1 MAEIGSKTSIGVRL
15 GELLLRAGIIK
26 AEDLPAGLAEAR
38 KYELRIGE
46 MLVLMRFMSTED
58 LTNALQAQTLLQNGE
73 IDEMVAVAALQVA
86 SQEKIEL
93 ELALDRV
100 KNVDLTT
107 VEGKQKELAKTL
119 EEIADIERA
128 DSEHRELAPLCLKA
142 GELYYKLGIYP
153 DAERLCKRAMF
164 ISERSFGKNHL
175 SVSRALGKLN
185 DVYIRQGKFSEAE
198 PLAWRAIQISQ
209 DQLGAQHLET
219 AEQLHRMAKI
229 MEGEVRFVEAEQYYL
244 LAMRVREKQLGPDH
258 PDMVDQLRQMA
269 AFWSKQGKKS
279 EKKRI
284 GELLVD
290 AGLLKPEGLQEAAQ
304 QAQQMGIPLGQ
315 FLLGLEGLDPEFVR
329 AGLQAQLLI
338 ADGVVPAE
346 LAVKALRIC
355 AKKTI
360 PFDEALEFIGW
371 TPDSLSTAELK
382 VLLRAADELVTAE
395 QKLGANHC
403 GVAVVCMRLG
413 DSYLD
418 QKRYHEAELNYKRA
432 LSILEKF
439 FGPKDPEVAACL
451 FKLGRLYNVQNRVAE
466 SELLIWRAL
475 EIQQKEL
482 GPDHIE
488 VAITLEL
495 LGAIKTKQFNHEQ
508 AEMFFKSA
516 LGTYEKLFGQ
526 ESPKLIPLLE
536 RATDNQFDLDKYD
549 EAEQY
554 SIRLIDLLQKTRNGK
569 SVDVANGLDRLIR
582 IYVAR
587 EEAAKAAF
595 CLKKALECRET
606 ELGKNHP
613 DLAKSLEQYAGI
625 LKKID
630 YGTEA
635 EELESRAKYIR
646 SGRRD

>member
-1 MAEIGSKTSIGVRL
+1 MADIGSKTSMGVRL

-26 AEDLPAGLAEAR
+26 PEDLPAGLAEAR

-93 ELALDRV
+93 EFALDKV

-107 VEGKQKELAKTL
+107 VEGKQKELARTL
-119 EEIADIERA
+119 EEIAEIERS
-128 DSEHRELAPLCLKA
+128 DSEHRDLAPLCLKA
-142 GELYYKLGIYP
+142 GELYHKLGIYG
-153 DAERLCKRAMF
+153 DAERLCNRAMF

-185 DVYIRQGKFSEAE
+185 DVFIKQGKYSEAE
-198 PLAWRAIQISQ
+198 PLAWRAIQIAQ
-209 DQLGAQHLET
+209 DQLGSQHLET

-229 MEGEVRFVEAEQYYL
+229 MEGQVRFAEAEQYYL
-244 LAMRVREKQLGPDH
+244 LAMRIREKQLGPDH

-269 AFWSKQGKKS
+269 NFWSKQGKKS

-290 AGLLKPEGLQEAAQ
+290 AGLLRPEGLQEAAQ
-304 QAQQMGIPLGQ
+304 QAQKLGVPLGQ
-315 FLLGLEGLDPEFVR
+315 YLLGLEDLDPEYVR

-338 ADGVVPAE
+338 SDGVVPAE

-355 AKKTI
+355 AKKSI

-371 TPDSLSTAELK
+371 TPDTLSTGELK
-382 VLLRAADELVTAE
+382 ALLRTADELVTAE

-418 QKRYHEAELNYKRA
+418 QKRYHEAESNYKRA
-432 LSILEKF
+432 LLILEKF
-439 FGPKDPEVAACL
+439 FGPKDPEVASCL
-451 FKLGRLYNVQNRVAE
+451 FKLGRLYQTQNRVAE
-466 SELLIWRAL
+466 SEPLVWRAL

-482 GPDHIE
+482 GADHIE

-495 LGAIKTKQFNHEQ
+495 LGMLKTKQYNHEQ
-508 AEMFFKSA
+508 AEMFFKSS
-516 LGTYEKLFGQ
+516 LGTFEKLFGQ

-536 RATDNQFDLDKYD
+536 KAADNQFELDKYD
-549 EAEQY
+549 ESEHY
-554 SIRLIDLLQKTRNGK
+554 CIRLIDLLQKTRNGK

-582 IYVAR
+582 VYVAKG
-587 EEAAKAAF
+587 EGPKAAF

-606 ELGKNHP
+606 ELGKNH
-613 DLAKSLEQYAGI
+613 LELVKSLEHYAGI
-625 LKKID
+625 LKKLD
-630 YGTEA
+630 YNSDAEA
-635 EELESRAKYIR
+635 LESRAKSIR
-646 SGRRD
+646 SSGK